1 MEAGDLRG
9 ADLAMRLSER
19 MLDAAKALAALPKP
33 EGEDKKRGTSGLS
46 LDEARLIIGYRL
58 TRIRA
63 QRLNAEHYPA
73 HPEEMPEP
81 PRPGEIIT
89 CEHLG
94 ASGLPMADGGTYPV
108 VPRAALLWPWRP
120 EKWAEG
126 EEE

>member
-1 MEAGDLRG
+1 MTPEEARASGEKALRAARALMEAGDLRG
-9 ADLAMRLSER
+9 ADLAMRLSE
-19 MLDAAKALAALPKP
+19 
-33 EGEDKKRGTSGLS
+33 
-46 LDEARLIIGYRL
+46 
-58 TRIRA
+58 RIRA